1 NPEFQTGI
9 LCFRNGGNLEEFE
22 QNYQTR
28 PEIPSLMD
36 LDFER
41 YKKLELPVDSFK
53 PIMYKHAR
61 LPKKPEKPL
70 FGPIRKANCK
80 DMSTQVNFDDLIDYE
95 YKLKTGDNF
104 RKPRGIKMVT
114 IIKKTLLSNPSEVL
128 RNRATH
134 KEIGVCTDPLFTP
147 LINTP
152 VIPEI
157 RNHRERNYSSI
168 TIFSYIPNP
177 SYKNQVEKSKVDTI
191 SLSEDSS
198 DSSIMFLESEAKT
211 YRDKS
216 EYEKDYY
223 EIFGTDSET
232 ESDDKLFID
241 EDKISSEE
249 ENEKLTNDEQMNG
262 DKWINNEELELF
274 APNDD
279 F

>member
-1 NPEFQTGI
+1 
-9 LCFRNGGNLEEFE
+9 
-22 QNYQTR
+22 
-28 PEIPSLMD
+28 
-36 LDFER
+36 
-41 YKKLELPVDSFK
+41 
-53 PIMYKHAR
+53 
-61 LPKKPEKPL
+61 
-70 FGPIRKANCK
+70 
-80 DMSTQVNFDDLIDYE
+80 
-95 YKLKTGDNF
+95 
-104 RKPRGIKMVT
+104 MV
-114 IIKKTLLSNPSEVL
+114 I

-168 TIFSYIPNP
+168 TIFNYIPNQ
-177 SYKNQVEKSKVDTI
+177 SSKNKVEKTKVDPI
-191 SLSEDSS
+191 YLSEDSS
-198 DSSIMFLESEAKT
+198 DSS
-211 YRDKS
+211 S

-232 ESDDKLFID
+232 ESEDKLFID

-262 DKWINNEELELF
+262 DNWISNEELELF
-274 APNDD
+274 APDDD